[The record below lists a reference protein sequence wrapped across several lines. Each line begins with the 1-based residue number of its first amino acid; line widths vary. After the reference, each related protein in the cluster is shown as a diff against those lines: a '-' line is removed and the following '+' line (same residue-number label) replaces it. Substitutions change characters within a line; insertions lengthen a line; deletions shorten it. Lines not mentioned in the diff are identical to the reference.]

1 MCVHSLEVVARP
13 LSLTRQGIESKKGP
27 SGSRAGAAGR
37 KVPCHGGLRPN
48 TSCRFVSVSSLCASP
63 PSNAEPPTPC
73 SQSLH
78 MSTLDPFTSEW
89 LCFSIKLGNGQS
101 GSRGLPRTA
110 PSCRRAQA
118 HMHTH
123 PHVELPARQLTL
135 PSKAH
140 EDHLAFQAVNLCLSV
155 LLIGIFFMQVF
166 CFAFTDI
173 FGYHLAGS

>member
-1 MCVHSLEVVARP
+1 MDYIARLRRRRPRASGCDHPTRWGHDHMSLALHMFYVPRLPRVSHLVLPMPPCLYIYIYTHICMCVHSLEVVARP

-27 SGSRAGAAGR
+27 SGSRADAAGR

-78 MSTLDPFTSEW
+78 MSTLDPFPSEW

-101 GSRGLPRTA
+101 G
-110 PSCRRAQA
+110 
-118 HMHTH
+118 
-123 PHVELPARQLTL
+123 
-135 PSKAH
+135 
-140 EDHLAFQAVNLCLSV
+140 
-155 LLIGIFFMQVF
+155 
-166 CFAFTDI
+166 
-173 FGYHLAGS
+173 